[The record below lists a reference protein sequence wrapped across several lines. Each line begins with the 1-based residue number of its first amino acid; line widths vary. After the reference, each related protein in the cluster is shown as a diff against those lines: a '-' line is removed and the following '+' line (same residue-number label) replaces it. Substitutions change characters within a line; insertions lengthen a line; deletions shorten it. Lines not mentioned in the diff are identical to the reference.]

1 MRNERNSLRQAAIT
15 AGILAALGVCT
26 LGGDWPRVWAAEP
39 PNNAAQAEA
48 KTAAAQGVQAAAD
61 ETENDGMDF
70 TLEGVTVEAKRPDWE
85 AKLSPGTVTVI
96 RPDDYKGEQKDL
108 PDLLKM
114 VPGVH
119 VRELNGKGQYT
130 TVSVR
135 GSTAAQVGV
144 FVDGVLFNLGGD
156 AAADIS
162 TIPVH
167 NVERIEV
174 YRGYIPARFG
184 GTFMGGVI
192 NVVTKRPTKA
202 NVQASFGKSS
212 FGGYKGNLQIDAPLG
227 GGALMVGINRD
238 QSDGDFKYKNFD
250 NDRTFKE
257 RLELYHKDLEDT
269 TNRINNQI
277 AEDIGYG
284 MPSPIGGEVKSID
297 EMVTRCAPGGDIYE
311 AFWQQ
316 NPDDYGG
323 QDEMNYMWETYYAAY
338 ADPDYK
344 ENLYKSDRYQL
355 DKLESAERW
364 RKANDYKN
372 TDAIIKWQDDHWLAK
387 ATWKNIRRHLPHPID
402 KNYAPLWTV
411 DQDWA
416 VNMPYGK
423 PNMYYFRNQELTAK
437 ELLLGRRDTVGNL
450 EWGWSINYLKQDKDY
465 YIDDWQNLEKVLE
478 ATSGLNPL
486 KANTLWSKYDSR
498 RLGAKIDGSYK
509 AGNRHLI
516 EFLVDA
522 SKEKMDIDGWKMFD
536 FEHANE
542 DTRSRWRNYY
552 EQEIINAQIQDTI
565 TLNKKGDFWLTPS
578 IRYNRSKILGRS
590 DRYDEKNDPQHIKWL
605 GQTDEQTDDKVTW
618 QLALKKQFNDH
629 FTLRATGGTY
639 YRLLNMYEIAGDGAG
654 ILPMPNVGGSASVFP
669 MPEEGKQWDISA
681 IWDGKWL
688 GADTAKFQ
696 ITYFGRDSKR
706 LLQLSSWNSFFFV
719 YNNAASGKV
728 SGVELQADLSWQKW
742 DVNLQATY
750 TDPSNVLYDLSAIP
764 GQQEWNKD
772 GKIEGV
778 MTYQPKWEGTA
789 RFTYRPDK
797 NWSLF
802 TQMRHVG
809 KVTTDA
815 IPLTTGALP
824 WQSSLTTMDVGVKY
838 KINKSLQVAVGCN
851 DVLNK
856 ANDMYLR
863 TTYSE
868 MRNILYPI
876 QGRTYY
882 ATLQYTY

>member
-257 RLELYHKDLEDT
+257 RLEWYHKDLEDT

-478 ATSGLNPL
+478 ATNDLNTL

-856 ANDMYLR
+856 DNDMYLR

>member
-257 RLELYHKDLEDT
+257 RLEWYHKDLEDT

-478 ATSGLNPL
+478 ATSGLNTL

-838 KINKSLQVAVGCN
+838 KINKSLHVAVGCN

-863 TTYSE
+863 NTYSE

>member
-257 RLELYHKDLEDT
+257 RLERYHKDLEDT

-478 ATSGLNPL
+478 ATSGLNTL

-565 TLNKKGDFWLTPS
+565 TFNKKGDFWLTPS

-696 ITYFGRDSKR
+696 ITYFARDSKR

>member
-26 LGGDWPRVWAAEP
+26 LGGDQPRVWAAEP
-39 PNNAAQAEA
+39 SNNAAQAEA
-48 KTAAAQGVQAAAD
+48 KTAVTQDVQAAAD
-61 ETENDGMDF
+61 ETDGDGMDF

-238 QSDGDFKYKNFD
+238 QSEGDFKYKNFD
-250 NDRTFKE
+250 NDRTYKE
-257 RLELYHKDLEDT
+257 RLQYYYKDLENT
-269 TNRINNQI
+269 TDRINKQI
-277 AEDIGYG
+277 AEDVGYG
-284 MPSPIGGEVKSID
+284 MSSPNGGSVTSID
-297 EMVTRCAPGGDIYE
+297 EMVTRCAQGGDIYN
-311 AFWQQ
+311 AFWAQ

-323 QDEMNYMWETYYAAY
+323 QDEMDFAWENFYAKY
-338 ADPDYK
+338 ADPNYK
-344 ENLYKSDRYQL
+344 ENLYKSDQYQL

-478 ATSGLNPL
+478 ATSGLNTL

-522 SKEKMDIDGWKMFD
+522 SKNG
-536 FEHANE
+536 
-542 DTRSRWRNYY
+542 Y
-552 EQEIINAQIQDTI
+552 
-565 TLNKKGDFWLTPS
+565 
-578 IRYNRSKILGRS
+578 
-590 DRYDEKNDPQHIKWL
+590 
-605 GQTDEQTDDKVTW
+605 
-618 QLALKKQFNDH
+618 
-629 FTLRATGGTY
+629 
-639 YRLLNMYEIAGDGAG
+639 
-654 ILPMPNVGGSASVFP
+654 
-669 MPEEGKQWDISA
+669 
-681 IWDGKWL
+681 
-688 GADTAKFQ
+688 
-696 ITYFGRDSKR
+696 
-706 LLQLSSWNSFFFV
+706 
-719 YNNAASGKV
+719 
-728 SGVELQADLSWQKW
+728 
-742 DVNLQATY
+742 
-750 TDPSNVLYDLSAIP
+750 
-764 GQQEWNKD
+764 
-772 GKIEGV
+772 
-778 MTYQPKWEGTA
+778 
-789 RFTYRPDK
+789 
-797 NWSLF
+797 
-802 TQMRHVG
+802 
-809 KVTTDA
+809 
-815 IPLTTGALP
+815 
-824 WQSSLTTMDVGVKY
+824 
-838 KINKSLQVAVGCN
+838 
-851 DVLNK
+851 
-856 ANDMYLR
+856 
-863 TTYSE
+863 
-868 MRNILYPI
+868 
-876 QGRTYY
+876 
-882 ATLQYTY
+882 

>member
-1 MRNERNSLRQAAIT
+1 MRKERRGLRQAAIT
-15 AGILAALGVCT
+15 AGILTAMGVCT
-26 LGGDWPRVWAAEP
+26 LGGDVRPLWAAE
-39 PNNAAQAEA
+39 A
-48 KTAAAQGVQAAAD
+48 
-61 ETENDGMDF
+61 TENAVEPAAVTQDVQPAAVEADGEGMDF

-192 NVVTKRPTKA
+192 NIVTKRPTKA

-250 NDRTFKE
+250 NDRTYKE
-257 RLELYHKDLEDT
+257 RLQGYYKSLADT
-269 TNRINNQI
+269 PARINKQI
-277 AEDIGYG
+277 AEDVSYG
-284 MPSPIGGEVKSID
+284 MPSPTGGSVTSID
-297 EMVTRCAPGGDIYE
+297 EMVTRCAPGGDIYD
-311 AFWQQ
+311 AFWKQ

-323 QDEMNYMWETYYAAY
+323 QDEMDFVWENFYAKY
-338 ADPDYK
+338 ADPNYK
-344 ENLYKSDRYQL
+344 ENLYKSDSYQL

-387 ATWKNIRRHLPHPID
+387 ATWKKIKRHLPHPID

-423 PNMYYFRNQELTAK
+423 PNMFYFRNQELTAK
-437 ELLLGRRDTVGNL
+437 ELFLGRRDTVGNL

-478 ATSGLNPL
+478 ATSGLNTL
-486 KANTLWSKYDSR
+486 AANTLWSKYDSR

-509 AGNRHLI
+509 AGDRHLI

-536 FEHANE
+536 FDHANE

-629 FTLRATGGTY
+629 FTMRATGGTY

-654 ILPMPNVGGSASVFP
+654 ILPMPNVGGTASVFP

-728 SGVELQADLSWQKW
+728 NGVELQADLSWQKW

-750 TDPSNVLYDLSAIP
+750 TDPSNILYDMSAIP
-764 GQQEWNKD
+764 GQQVWNKD

-809 KVTTDA
+809 KVVTDA
-815 IPLTTGALP
+815 IPLTTGVVP

-838 KINKSLQVAVGCN
+838 KIHKSLQVAVGCN

-856 ANDMYLR
+856 ANDMYLE
-863 TTYSE
+863 TTYGE

>member
-809 KVTTDA
+809 KVTTNA

>member
-1 MRNERNSLRQAAIT
+1 MYIR
-15 AGILAALGVCT
+15 
-26 LGGDWPRVWAAEP
+26 GDQPRVWAAEP
-39 PNNAAQAEA
+39 SNNTAQAEA

-61 ETENDGMDF
+61 ETENDGMSFD
-70 TLEGVTVEAKRPDWE
+70 LEGVTVEAKRPDWE

-238 QSDGDFKYKNFD
+238 QSEGDFKYKNFD
-250 NDRTFKE
+250 NDRTYKE
-257 RLELYHKDLEDT
+257 RLQYYYKDLENT
-269 TNRINNQI
+269 TDRINKQI
-277 AEDIGYG
+277 SYDVGFG
-284 MPSPIGGEVKSID
+284 MEKPSLGNVTSID

-311 AFWQQ
+311 VFWQQ
-316 NPDDYGG
+316 DPDDYGG
-323 QDEMNYMWETYYAAY
+323 KDVMEHDWEFYYAKY
-338 ADPDYK
+338 ADPNYK
-344 ENLYKSDRYQL
+344 ENLYKSDQYQL

-478 ATSGLNPL
+478 ATSGLNTL

-728 SGVELQADLSWQKW
+728 NGVELQADLSWQKW

>member
-15 AGILAALGVCT
+15 AGILAALSVCT

-257 RLELYHKDLEDT
+257 RLEWYHKGLEDT

-478 ATSGLNPL
+478 ATSGLNTL